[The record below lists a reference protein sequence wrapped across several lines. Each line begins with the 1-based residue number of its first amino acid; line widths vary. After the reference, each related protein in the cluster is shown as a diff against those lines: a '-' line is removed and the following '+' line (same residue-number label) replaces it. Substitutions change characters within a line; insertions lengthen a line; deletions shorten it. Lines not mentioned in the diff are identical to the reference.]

1 MRLSWDKDLTGFEG
15 KKVVGPVAEAL
26 HRVVDVIF
34 ISVRDDVRHNRDA
47 YSQFKRRLDRASA
60 AYDASLV

>member
-1 MRLSWDKDLTGFEG
+1 MRLGWDNDLTGFED
-15 KKVVGPVAEAL
+15 KKVVGPVAETL

-47 YSQFKRRLDRASA
+47 TVNSSGA
-60 AYDASLV
+60 